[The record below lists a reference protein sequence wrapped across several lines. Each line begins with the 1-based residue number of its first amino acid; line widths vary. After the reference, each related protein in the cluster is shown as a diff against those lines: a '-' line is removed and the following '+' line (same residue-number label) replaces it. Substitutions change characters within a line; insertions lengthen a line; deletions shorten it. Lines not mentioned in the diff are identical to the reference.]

1 MLLKINGTPIQQ
13 VKDTKFLLLY
23 IDDELT
29 WKYHVNQFTSKTL
42 KMTGIIARAR
52 YYLPRQ
58 SVVTI
63 YNTTRSN
70 RSLEECVRYVRLG
83 LQVAVEG
90 KGWLRY
96 R

>member
-13 VKDTKFLLLY
+13 VKDTKFLSY

-29 WKYHVNQFTSKTL
+29 WKYHINQFTSKTS

-52 YYLPRQ
+52 HYLPLQ

-70 RSLEECVRYVRLG
+70 RSLEEFVRYVRLG

-90 KGWLRY
+90 EGWLRY